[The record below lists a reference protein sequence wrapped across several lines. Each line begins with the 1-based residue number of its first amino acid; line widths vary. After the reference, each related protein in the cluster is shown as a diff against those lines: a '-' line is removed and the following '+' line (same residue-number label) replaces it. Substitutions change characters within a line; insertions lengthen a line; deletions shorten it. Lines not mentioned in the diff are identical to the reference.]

1 MITLEEKQK
10 IISSLQEK
18 KQKEMKK
25 VIRITKLKPTTDIT
39 STIYRAFRVVDIC
52 MKIKML
58 ECNILEVKQQKI
70 KKYGTNYR
78 KRTA

>member
-1 MITLEEKQK
+1 MTLEEKQK

-70 KKYGTNYR
+70 KKYGNNYR
-78 KRTA
+78 KQTGR